1 MPVGDSLIR
10 KLKLRQCP
18 IEGTGSFPIRFPSNE
33 DPGDAGWHIDG
44 SYYVSDDL
52 YVSMCSKG
60 RLLLMLILFSDVSE
74 IDAPTRIRRGSHL
87 LVPPA
92 LEPFGDDP

>member
-1 MPVGDSLIR
+1 MNSPRLYAVVDQLVGPGR
-10 KLKLRQCP
+10 WQCP

-60 RLLLMLILFSDVSE
+60 RLLLMLILFSNVSE
-74 IDAPTRIRRGSHL
+74 TDAPTRIRRGSHL
-87 LVPPA
+87 LV
-92 LEPFGDDP
+92 